1 MVEVID
7 SKTGITYKYHIDAW
21 LQRFLDKKV
30 RERINKRDKDYVLLL
45 DGYEGSGKSTL
56 AQQISKYVD
65 PSLSLDRVCMTAD
78 EFKEAILKAEK
89 GQAVIYDEAV
99 TGLTAGDSI
108 GRVGRL
114 LKSLMMQMRQKNLF
128 VIVILPSVFEFN
140 KYAVLSRAMS
150 LFHTYE
156 SHGKMGFWTAFNR
169 KALRLL
175 YLKGKKT
182 HSYKVHT
189 PFRGRFFGK
198 YTVDE
203 EQYREKKLKALEKMD
218 DDGETEEKKSL
229 KQRNLLLYLL
239 KKKGMTYMDIEK
251 AFKEHK
257 LNFTS
262 EGMGM
267 AVNNYIKSEQ
277 KCGRIMEFAVN
288 P

>member
-1 MVEVID
+1 MVEITD

-56 AQQISKYVD
+56 AQQIARYVD
-65 PSLSLDRVCMTAD
+65 NSLSLDRICMTAD

-189 PFRGRFFGK
+189 PFRGRFYGK

-203 EQYREKKLKALEKMD
+203 EQYRDKKLKALEKMD
-218 DDGETEEKKSL
+218 DEDGTETHRWLQQGNALIVELKNSGKTYVDIVKALERYKIKITVEAISQRIKNFKK
-229 KQRNLLLYLL
+229 
-239 KKKGMTYMDIEK
+239 YM
-251 AFKEHK
+251 
-257 LNFTS
+257 
-262 EGMGM
+262 
-267 AVNNYIKSEQ
+267 Q
-277 KCGRIMEFAVN
+277 KRGIAIGKDE
-288 P
+288 